1 MDNNILLTIALLLIG
16 GYVVL
21 YVSNRTYLEDF
32 TSEEV
37 WYQFV
42 DDATTKKYYQ
52 SSKTGQSTWKYSA
65 DMKLVPAPELLRKN
79 PPTSLEG
86 YQSAPN
92 TPNTPNT
99 PLLPENNT
107 RSDEYEVSAIFQ
119 NQGSRQSSKK
129 QLNDAMSAYP
139 LDWSAQGQASQVF
152 QENQAM
158 YVPKKIE
165 AFSSADSTDMNLP
178 DTAAMEEEEKKI
190 LQTYQPKSSKD
201 LLQYSVD
208 DVKTL
213 IDKIYHK
220 KGLTPVL
227 AKSSQ
232 GDNVWEITEVK
243 EKNPKIV
250 WEEDPVIQ
258 TEVMRSRGESV
269 IQVPHPAT
277 DLAAGLNPFA
287 NARLRVGNGK
297 NDVTQWTPGLD
308 RMFQPTHPGPK
319 WQ

>member
-92 TPNTPNT
+92 T
-99 PLLPENNT
+99 LSLPENNT

-308 RMFQPTHPGPK
+308 RMFQPTHPVPK

>member
-21 YVSNRTYLEDF
+21 YLSNRTYLEDF

-52 SSKTGQSTWKYSA
+52 SSKTGESTWKYSA

-92 TPNTPNT
+92 TS
-99 PLLPENNT
+99 LLPENNT

-152 QENQAM
+152 QENQAL

-308 RMFQPTHPGPK
+308 RMFQPTHPVPK

>member
-1 MDNNILLTIALLLIG
+1 MDNILLTIALLFIG
-16 GYVVL
+16 AYIVL
-21 YVSNRTYLEDF
+21 YVGNRTYLEDF

-37 WYQFV
+37 WYQLV
-42 DDATTKKYYQ
+42 DDVTTKKYYQ
-52 SSKTGQSTWKYSA
+52 SSTTGKSTWKYTE
-65 DMKLVPAPELLRKN
+65 DMKLAPAPELLRKN
-79 PPTSLEG
+79 PPTTSMEG
-86 YQSAPN
+86 YQSVPN
-92 TPNTPNT
+92 TSFTS
-99 PLLPENNT
+99 LLPENNT

-139 LDWSAQGQASQVF
+139 LDWSAQGQGSQVF
-152 QENQAM
+152 QENQAL

-165 AFSSADSTDMNLP
+165 AFSSADSTSMNLP

-213 IDKIYHK
+213 IDKIYLK
-220 KGLTPVL
+220 KGLTPVI

-243 EKNPKIV
+243 ETKPKIV
-250 WEEDPVIQ
+250 WEEDPVFQ
-258 TEVMRSRGESV
+258 TETMRSRGESV
-269 IQVPHPAT
+269 IQVPHPAM

-308 RMFQPTHPGPK
+308 RMFQPTHPVPK